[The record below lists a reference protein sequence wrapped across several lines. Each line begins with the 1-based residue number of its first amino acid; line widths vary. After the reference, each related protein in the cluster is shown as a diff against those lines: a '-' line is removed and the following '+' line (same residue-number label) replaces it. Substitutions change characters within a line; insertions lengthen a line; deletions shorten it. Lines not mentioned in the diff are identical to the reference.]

1 MSINTQNNCIRP
13 DSVCHVPVDDGWTFR
28 GFIEAVPNLN
38 PDIRFTYRPCV
49 PEERSDIVEKL
60 ADKPAKIQD
69 QLLARALAARIKSW
83 DIKGESGEP
92 APITGDFVR
101 RLQFPLFDRLTG
113 IVIYGNRISDTDPQ
127 WTDDEC
133 RDKDEAEL
141 EAALTG
147 TPVTDALVDQS
158 AKNSNGG

>member
-1 MSINTQNNCIRP
+1 MPTENHCIRA
-13 DSVCHVPVDDGWTFR
+13 DSVCHVPADDGWTFR

-83 DIKGESGEP
+83 DIKDQTGAL
-92 APITGDFVR
+92 APVTADFMR

-127 WTDDEC
+127 WTDDER
-133 RDKDEAEL
+133 RDEDEAEL

-147 TPVTDALVDQS
+147 TPVTDATVDQA
-158 AKNSNGG
+158 AKNSNEG